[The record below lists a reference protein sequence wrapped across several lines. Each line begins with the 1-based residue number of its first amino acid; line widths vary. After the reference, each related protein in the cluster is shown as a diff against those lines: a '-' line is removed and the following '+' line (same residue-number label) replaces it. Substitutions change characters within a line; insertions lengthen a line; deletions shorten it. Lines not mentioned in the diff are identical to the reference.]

1 VKGHKFLIKKEI
13 ARNSG
18 DVYNYSMDEKTK
30 LYVFEKKEVALIFIF
45 MILIAITSF
54 MFGVRVGKNY
64 SYQASGFSTEDRKN
78 VDLLSGQEEMVNKVV
93 EERNEGEK
101 KEMSPEELKE
111 KMHESLKAK
120 IEDELSKEDRP
131 KVEVPD
137 TKPMD
142 TTKPLNNTDLIDD
155 STKAPAPSKDQ
166 YTGKFT
172 IQLSSHRSKGE
183 AEEFANGFTIRGYDP
198 IVNEVQ
204 IPGRG
209 TWYRVSLGVFETAG
223 QAKTYIDKER
233 ELFQGQDYVI
243 GRFD

>member
-1 VKGHKFLIKKEI
+1 
-13 ARNSG
+13 
-18 DVYNYSMDEKTK
+18 
-30 LYVFEKKEVALIFIF
+30 
-45 MILIAITSF
+45 MILIAVTSF

-93 EERNEGEK
+93 EDRKQGEDK
-101 KEMSPEELKE
+101 ALSPEDLKE

-120 IEDELSKEDRP
+120 IEDQLNRENRP
-131 KVEVPD
+131 KVETPPPKVED
-137 TKPMD
+137 RLID
-142 TTKPLNNTDLIDD
+142 TTKPLSNTDLIDD
-155 STKAPAPSKDQ
+155 STNETTASSDQ

-172 IQLSSHRSKGE
+172 IQLSSHRSKSE

-198 IVNEVQ
+198 IINEVQ

-223 QAKTYIDKER
+223 QAKNYITKEK

>member
-1 VKGHKFLIKKEI
+1 
-13 ARNSG
+13 
-18 DVYNYSMDEKTK
+18 MDEKTK

-64 SYQASGFSTEDRKN
+64 SYQASGFSTEDRQN

-93 EERNEGEK
+93 EDRKQGEEK
-101 KEMSPEELKE
+101 ALSPEELKE

-120 IEDELSKEDRP
+120 IEDELNRENRPQVETP
-131 KVEVPD
+131 KVED
-137 TKPMD
+137 KPMD
-142 TTKPLNNTDLIDD
+142 TTKPLNNTDLIDE
-155 STKAPAPSKDQ
+155 SAKAPAPSNDQ

-198 IVNEVQ
+198 IINEVQ
-204 IPGRG
+204 ISGRG
-209 TWYRVSLGVFETAG
+209 TWYRVSLGVFETVG
-223 QAKTYIDKER
+223 QAKNYIAKEK

>member
-1 VKGHKFLIKKEI
+1 
-13 ARNSG
+13 
-18 DVYNYSMDEKTK
+18 MDEKTK

-64 SYQASGFSTEDRKN
+64 SYQASGFSQEDRQN

-93 EERNEGEK
+93 EEKTQGEV
-101 KEMSPEELKE
+101 KELPPEELKQ

-120 IEDELSKEDRP
+120 IEDELNKETQP
-131 KVEVPD
+131 KVDTPKETQPVND
-137 TKPMD
+137 TKPLD
-142 TTKPLNNTDLIDD
+142 NTDLIDD
-155 STKAPAPSKDQ
+155 SSKAPAPEASKDQ
-166 YTGKFT
+166 YAGKFT
-172 IQLSSHRSKGE
+172 IQLSSHRSKQE

-198 IVNEVQ
+198 IINEVQ

>member
-1 VKGHKFLIKKEI
+1 
-13 ARNSG
+13 
-18 DVYNYSMDEKTK
+18 MDEKTK

-64 SYQASGFSTEDRKN
+64 SYQASGFSTEDRQN

-93 EERNEGEK
+93 EEKTQGEAK
-101 KEMSPEELKE
+101 QLSPEELKE

-120 IEDELSKEDRP
+120 IEDELNKETKP
-131 KVEVPD
+131 VVPQETQPIND
-137 TKPMD
+137 TKPLD
-142 TTKPLNNTDLIDD
+142 NTDLIDD
-155 STKAPAPSKDQ
+155 SAKAPAPSKDQ
-166 YTGKFT
+166 YAGKFT
-172 IQLSSHRSKGE
+172 IQLSSHRSKQE

-198 IVNEVQ
+198 IINEVQ

-209 TWYRVSLGVFETAG
+209 TWYRVSLGVFESAG
-223 QAKTYIDKER
+223 QAKSYIDKER

>member
-1 VKGHKFLIKKEI
+1 
-13 ARNSG
+13 
-18 DVYNYSMDEKTK
+18 MDEKTK

-64 SYQASGFSTEDRKN
+64 SYQASGFSTEDRQN

-93 EERNEGEK
+93 EDRKQGEEK
-101 KEMSPEELKE
+101 GLSPEELKE

-120 IEDELSKEDRP
+120 IEDELNRENQPQVETP
-131 KVEVPD
+131 KVED
-137 TKPMD
+137 KPMD
-142 TTKPLNNTDLIDD
+142 ATKPLNNTDLIDE
-155 STKAPAPSKDQ
+155 SAKAPAPSNDQ

-198 IVNEVQ
+198 IINEVQ
-204 IPGRG
+204 ISGRG

-223 QAKTYIDKER
+223 QAKNYIAKEK

>member
-1 VKGHKFLIKKEI
+1 
-13 ARNSG
+13 
-18 DVYNYSMDEKTK
+18 MDEKTK

-64 SYQASGFSTEDRKN
+64 SYQASGFSTEDRQN

-93 EERNEGEK
+93 EDRKQGEEK
-101 KEMSPEELKE
+101 GLSPEELKE

-120 IEDELSKEDRP
+120 IEDELNRENQPQVETP
-131 KVEVPD
+131 KVED
-137 TKPMD
+137 KPMD
-142 TTKPLNNTDLIDD
+142 TTKPLNNTDLIDE
-155 STKAPAPSKDQ
+155 SAKAPAPSNDQ

-198 IVNEVQ
+198 IINEVQ
-204 IPGRG
+204 ISGRG

-223 QAKTYIDKER
+223 QAKNYIAKEK